1 MAQRT
6 LQQEERIGLAVAV
19 LLHGALVA
27 VLLQQAVRSEVLAF
41 PERMDVSLVSEVGV
55 ESAAREPVP
64 ESRQS
69 IAPTLGEA
77 APPPAETPPEPQ
89 PQPQPRAQPTPTPTP
104 TPPPPQPR
112 PSPRPTARP
121 SPAPTARPSPTPT
134 PRATSS
140 PAPRATSSPAPRA
153 ATSPAPRSTPAPAAT
168 TAARTGG
175 SRIGDDFLSGQGSST
190 RTDETRAP
198 AATFGASDR
207 AALALAITRQI
218 RPHWNAPSGADA
230 EKLVSIV
237 NWDLNPDGTLRGR
250 PRCRV
255 EPSSITESNQPQASL
270 HCERAIRA
278 VQLAAP
284 FNLPEQFYDRWKA
297 LEWQFDRR
305 L

>member
-1 MAQRT
+1 MAQRA

-27 VLLQQAVRSEVLAF
+27 VLLQQALRTEVLAF
-41 PERMDVSLVSEVGV
+41 PERMEVSLVGEVGLDA
-55 ESAAREPVP
+55 AAREPVP
-64 ESRQS
+64 ESRMA
-69 IAPTLGEA
+69 IAPTLGDE
-77 APPPAETPPEPQ
+77 APPPAETAPSPPQQRTEV
-89 PQPQPRAQPTPTPTP
+89 A
-104 TPPPPQPR
+104 PPQPR
-112 PSPRPTARP
+112 PSATPTP
-121 SPAPTARPSPTPT
+121 SARPSPTPS
-134 PRATSS
+134 PRT
-140 PAPRATSSPAPRA
+140 A
-153 ATSPAPRSTPAPAAT
+153 ASPAPRSTPRPT
-168 TAARTGG
+168 PTPTRTGG

-198 AATFGASDR
+198 AATFGSSDR
-207 AALALAITRQI
+207 AALSSAITRQI

-237 NWDLNPDGTLRGR
+237 NWDLNRDGSLKGR
-250 PRCRV
+250 PSCRV
-255 EPSSITESNQPQASL
+255 EPSSITESNRPQASL

>member
-1 MAQRT
+1 MAERA

-27 VLLQQAVRSEVLAF
+27 VLLQQAMRQEVLSF
-41 PERMDVSLVSEVGV
+41 PERMDVSLVGEVGL

-69 IAPTLGEA
+69 IAPTLGEE
-77 APPPAETPPEPQ
+77 APPLAESAPSPPQPDRVQ
-89 PQPQPRAQPTPTPTP
+89 VAPPPQPQPR
-104 TPPPPQPR
+104 PQPR
-112 PSPRPTARP
+112 PSAAPQPRSSPSPNPRP
-121 SPAPTARPSPTPT
+121 S
-134 PRATSS
+134 SS
-140 PAPRATSSPAPRA
+140 PAPRASSTPAPRA
-153 ATSPAPRSTPAPAAT
+153 TPT

-175 SRIGDDFLSGQGSST
+175 SRIGDDFLSGQGSSS

-198 AATFGASDR
+198 AAVFGASDR
-207 AALALAITRQI
+207 AALSSAITRQI

-230 EKLVSIV
+230 EKLVSV
-237 NWDLNPDGTLRGR
+237 VSWDLNRDGTLKGR

-255 EPSSITESNQPQASL
+255 EQSSITDSNQPQASL

-284 FNLPEQFYDRWKA
+284 FDLPDQFYDRWKA

>member
-1 MAQRT
+1 MAERA
-6 LQQEERIGLAVAV
+6 LQQEEKIGLAVAV

-27 VLLQQAVRSEVLAF
+27 VLLQQAMRQEVLTF
-41 PERMDVSLVSEVGV
+41 PERMEVSLVSEVGL

-77 APPPAETPPEPQ
+77 APPPSEVAPAPPPPERVQVAP
-89 PQPQPRAQPTPTPTP
+89 
-104 TPPPPQPR
+104 PPPPQPQ
-112 PSPRPTARP
+112 PSPRPQARPTPAPRP
-121 SPAPTARPSPTPT
+121 SPQPTARPSPTPSPRAT
-134 PRATSS
+134 ASPAPRATSS
-140 PAPRATSSPAPRA
+140 PAPRATSSPAPR
-153 ATSPAPRSTPAPAAT
+153 STPAPTSAQ
-168 TAARTGG
+168 RTGG
-175 SRIGDDFLSGQGSST
+175 SRIGDDFLSGQGSSS

-207 AALALAITRQI
+207 AALASAITRQI

-255 EPSSITESNQPQASL
+255 EQSSITESNQPQAAL

>member
-1 MAQRT
+1 MAERA
-6 LQQEERIGLAVAV
+6 LQQEEKIGLGVAV

-27 VLLQQAVRSEVLAF
+27 VLLQQALRTEVLTF
-41 PERMDVSLVSEVGV
+41 PERMEVSLVGEVGLQ
-55 ESAAREPVP
+55 SAAREPVP
-64 ESRQS
+64 ESRQQ
-69 IAPTLGEA
+69 IAPELGEQ
-77 APPPAETPPEPQ
+77 APPPAEIAPAPPPPERVQ
-89 PQPQPRAQPTPTPTP
+89 V
-104 TPPPPQPR
+104 TPPPQPQPR
-112 PSPRPTARP
+112 PSPT
-121 SPAPTARPSPTPT
+121 PAARPSPTPSAKPSPT
-134 PRATSS
+134 PSPRATSTPTPRS
-140 PAPRATSSPAPRA
+140 ASTPAPRATP
-153 ATSPAPRSTPAPAAT
+153 T

-198 AATFGASDR
+198 AAAFGASDR
-207 AALALAITRQI
+207 VALSSAITRQI

-230 EKLVSIV
+230 ERLVSIV
-237 NWDLNPDGTLRGR
+237 NWDLNRDGTLRGT

-255 EPSSITESNQPQASL
+255 DPSSITDSNRPQASL

>member
-1 MAQRT
+1 MAERA
-6 LQQEERIGLAVAV
+6 LQQEEKIGLAVAV

-27 VLLQQAVRSEVLAF
+27 VLLQQALRQEVLAF
-41 PERMDVSLVSEVGV
+41 PERMEVSLVGEVGL
-55 ESAAREPVP
+55 EASAREPVP

-69 IAPTLGEA
+69 IAPEMGEQ
-77 APPPAETPPEPQ
+77 APPPAEVAPAPPPPERVQVTSPP
-89 PQPQPRAQPTPTPTP
+89 PQPQPRPTPTP
-104 TPPPPQPR
+104 
-112 PSPRPTARP
+112 A
-121 SPAPTARPSPTPT
+121 ARPSPTPSAKPSPT
-134 PRATSS
+134 PSPRATST
-140 PAPRATSSPAPRA
+140 PAPRATSTPAPRA
-153 ATSPAPRSTPAPAAT
+153 TPT

-198 AATFGASDR
+198 AAAFGASDR
-207 AALALAITRQI
+207 AALSSAITRQI

-230 EKLVSIV
+230 ERLVSIV
-237 NWDLNPDGTLRGR
+237 NWDLNRDGTLRGT

-255 EPSSITESNQPQASL
+255 DPSSITDSNRPQASL

>member
-1 MAQRT
+1 MAERA
-6 LQQEERIGLAVAV
+6 LQQEEKIGLAVAV

-27 VLLQQAVRSEVLAF
+27 VLLQQALRQEVLAF
-41 PERMDVSLVSEVGV
+41 PERMEVSLVGEVGLDA
-55 ESAAREPVP
+55 AAREPVP

-69 IAPTLGEA
+69 IAPEMGEQ
-77 APPPAETPPEPQ
+77 APPPAEVAPAPPPPERVQ
-89 PQPQPRAQPTPTPTP
+89 VA
-104 TPPPPQPR
+104 PPPPQPQPR
-112 PSPRPTARP
+112 PSPT
-121 SPAPTARPSPTPT
+121 PAARPSPTPSAKPSPT
-134 PRATSS
+134 PSPRATSTPTPRS
-140 PAPRATSSPAPRA
+140 ASTPAPRATP
-153 ATSPAPRSTPAPAAT
+153 T

-207 AALALAITRQI
+207 AALSSAITRQI

-230 EKLVSIV
+230 ERLVSIV
-237 NWDLNPDGTLRGR
+237 NWDLNRDGTLRGT

-255 EPSSITESNQPQASL
+255 EPSSITDSNRPQASL